1 MIAPSLLLV
10 EDDENDVV
18 LFERALKKTDVRAVL
33 HVVRDGQEAID
44 YVNGTGMYT
53 DRERHPFPRVMIL
66 DLHLPRKRGLD
77 VLREVRGQAK
87 LRTMPIVVLTASSS
101 VHGMRQ
107 AYDAGANSF
116 LVKPGDLQQLN
127 EFVRLLADYWLR
139 VNRVPLD
146 LK

>member
-10 EDDENDVV
+10 EDDESDVV
-18 LFERALKKTDVRAVL
+18 LFERALKKTDVRAML

-66 DLHLPRKRGLD
+66 DLNLPRKRGLD
-77 VLREVRGQAK
+77 VLREVRGQAR
-87 LRTMPIVVLTASSS
+87 LDTMPIVVLTASSS
-101 VHGMRQ
+101 IHDMRN

-139 VNRVPLD
+139 ANRVPSL
-146 LK
+146 